1 MTELFSRNY
10 IGGNFE
16 EPEINDRFYSV
27 NPASGTIIGSA
38 VPGSL
43 SSAERAVASARN
55 AFENSEWQNSPR
67 LRANSLLVF
76 ADNLEK
82 IRDDLAPLLVQEN
95 GKILEQCR
103 HEINAGVSEARYY
116 AGLARNIFGRT
127 TETSPNIL
135 SLLTKE
141 PVGVVSVIVPWN
153 APVTLLVR
161 SVAPA
166 LCAGCTVVIKPA
178 IQTPLVNSRLMECFH
193 AIKEMPAGVVNSI
206 NENGIEIGEL
216 LSSHEELDMV
226 SFTGSVNTGK
236 MVMANCAKTL
246 KKVSLELGGKTPAIV
261 FDDADLDR
269 ALGEI
274 SRAVITISGQ
284 MCTAVNRI
292 LIHHKIFDQFAER
305 LQGSLSSVVIGNGLD
320 STVEMGPVIDKT
332 NQLRLLDL
340 VKVAKAET
348 DVLLEGKVPE
358 HLPEEGSFISPTLF
372 VSDNTDHKLVQ
383 EELFGPMASLEIFQ
397 TEEEALIKAN
407 ATIYGLAASVY
418 TNDLNRAM
426 RFSRKLQFGTVWLN
440 CHNRLFAEA
449 ETGGYKQSGIGRLH
463 GVEAL
468 SDFMETKHIY
478 LETN

>member
-1 MTELFSRNY
+1 MTEFFSRNY
-10 IGGNFE
+10 IEGKFE
-16 EPEINDRFYSV
+16 EPETNNRFHSI
-27 NPASGTIIGSA
+27 NPATGSIIGSA

-43 SSAERAVASARN
+43 TSAERAITSARL
-55 AFENSEWQNSPR
+55 AFTKSEWQFSPR
-67 LRANSLLVF
+67 LRAQILLEF

-82 IRDDLAPLLVQEN
+82 IRDDLAPLLVKEN
-95 GKILEQCR
+95 GKILAQCR

-127 TETSPNIL
+127 TETSPNNL

-193 AIKEMPAGVVNSI
+193 AIKELPAGVVNSI
-206 NENGIEIGEL
+206 NENETQIGEIL
-216 LSSHEELDMV
+216 TRHNDVDMV

-236 MVMANCAKTL
+236 LVMANCAHTL
-246 KKVSLELGGKTPAIV
+246 KKVSLELGGKTPAVV
-261 FDDADLDR
+261 FEDADLDR
-269 ALGEI
+269 ALNEI
-274 SRAVITISGQ
+274 CRAVITISGQ

-292 LIHHKIFDQFAER
+292 LVQSKIFDQFAEKLQNR
-305 LQGSLSSVVIGNGLD
+305 LAAVVIGNGLD
-320 STVEMGPVIDKT
+320 SKVQMGPVIDKT
-332 NQLRLLDL
+332 NQSRLLDL
-340 VKVAKAET
+340 VKVAKKET
-348 DVLLEGKVPE
+348 ELLLEGSVPD
-358 HLPEEGSFISPTLF
+358 HLPKEGSYISPTLF
-372 VSDNTDHKLVQ
+372 ISDKPEHRLVQ
-383 EELFGPMASLEIFQ
+383 EELFGPMASLEVFH
-397 TEEEALIKAN
+397 TEEEALVKAN
-407 ATIYGLAASVY
+407 ATNFGLAASVY
-418 TNDLNRAM
+418 TRDLNRAM
-426 RFSRKLQFGTVWLN
+426 RLGRKLQFGTVWLN

-478 LETN
+478 LESY